1 VEEKLSITELREVG
15 DEQEVMRGAEDR
27 VYEHG

>member
-1 VEEKLSITELREVG
+1 VEEKLSIIERRG
-15 DEQEVMRGAEDR
+15 DEQKVRRGAEDR